1 MEASKES
8 FLRVFVPGARRL
20 SDLEISQLPEEKR
33 MAAREA
39 NSDGVWLD
47 LPCPDPSCLVEAG
60 HITIPV
66 KGAPEKEKKG
76 FFLNLFCPEDT
87 CEVYRPTDLP

>member
-1 MEASKES
+1 METGKES
-8 FLRVFVPGARRL
+8 FVRVFVPGARRL
-20 SDLEISQLPEEKR
+20 SEEEIAQLPEEKR

-39 NSDGVWLD
+39 HSEGVWLD
-47 LPCPDPSCLVEAG
+47 LPCPDSSCLAEEG
-60 HITIPV
+60 HMNIPV

-87 CEVYRPTDLP
+87 CEVYRPSDLP